1 MFLRRRQLPRPWA
14 MVALPLGLGLSSFV
28 FIAWLGLRWP
38 VVIGALAPPVIAGGL
53 WTQRQ
58 RKLTAATIA
67 SGNLLDPWILQQR
80 LGALMPVPPKE
91 PSLLRRWQDIC
102 SDLEEIRQLAA
113 SCSELDAT
121 STVPLLVMLEGWL
134 DQIQKVAADLQPGQR
149 AKTGGNVSTPH
160 GQTDL
165 AKQLQLCRS
174 HLAEVHRNAEAFSL
188 QHPQLPVLLPPL
200 PSSFTP

>member
-14 MVALPLGLGLSSFV
+14 MVALPLGLGLSSFFV
-28 FIAWLGLRWP
+28 IAWLGLRWP
-38 VVIGALAPPVIAGGL
+38 VVIGALAPPVVVGGL
-53 WTQRQ
+53 WSQRH
-58 RKLTAATIA
+58 RKLTAATIS

-80 LGALMPVPPKE
+80 LGALMPATTQDPTLVQ
-91 PSLLRRWQDIC
+91 RWKNIC

-134 DQIQKVAADLQPGQR
+134 DQIQKVAAVLQSGQT
-149 AKTGGNVSTPH
+149 AHAG
-160 GQTDL
+160 TDL
-165 AKQLQLCRS
+165 AKQMNLCRI
-174 HLAEVHRNAEAFSL
+174 HLAEVHRVAQTFSL

-200 PSSFTP
+200 PSSFTS